1 MKKRTRNMIIIAI
14 VILLIGYLIMQRS
27 KLKKMTDPN
36 NPDNWDGTPVQCCW
50 CDGGSPICN
59 QFNQPTCPNGK
70 TPMKDYEALDCGHSG
85 MAK

>member
-1 MKKRTRNMIIIAI
+1 MNKKTRNMIIIAI

-27 KLKKMTDPN
+27 KLKKISDPD

-50 CDGGSPICN
+50 CDSGSPVCN
-59 QFNQPTCPNGK
+59 VFEQATCQDGT
-70 TPMKDYEALDCGHSG
+70 TPMKEQALDCGHGG